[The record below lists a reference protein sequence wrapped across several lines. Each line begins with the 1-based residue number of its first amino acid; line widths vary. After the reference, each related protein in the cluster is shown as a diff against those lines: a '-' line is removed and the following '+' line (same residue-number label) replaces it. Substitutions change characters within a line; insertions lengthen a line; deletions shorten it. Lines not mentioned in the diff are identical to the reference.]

1 MTLVT
6 GAPEGGNL
14 DRQDADRQ
22 DLDRQDLDRM
32 TLVEHLG
39 ELRSRLV
46 KSVLA
51 LVIGSIVGFV
61 LSNPVLGFL
70 VDPYCQAK
78 KGGTCQLVVIDPLE
92 GFGTRIKLAVFLG
105 AVFAAP
111 VILWQVWRFVTP
123 GLHRNEKRFAIPF
136 IVSSILLFIAGGAI
150 AVVTFP
156 KALDFLIGVGGPD
169 LVPLFSPSKYLRL
182 YMLVVLAFG
191 VSFEFPIL
199 LVFLQLAKIL
209 KSAQLRKWRRGAI
222 IGIVVFAAVIT
233 PSQDPI
239 TMLAMAAPMYLFYE
253 ISILLG
259 KALKR

>member
-1 MTLVT
+1 MTAVED
-6 GAPEGGNL
+6 PP
-14 DRQDADRQ
+14 
-22 DLDRQDLDRM
+22 DLDRM

-51 LVIGSIVGFV
+51 LVLGSAVGFA
-61 LSNPVLGFL
+61 LSNQALNFL
-70 VDPYCQAK
+70 VDPYCEAQ
-78 KGGTCQLVVIDPLE
+78 KGKSCQLVVIDPLE
-92 GFGTRIKLAVFLG
+92 GFGTRIKLAIFIGFVL
-105 AVFAAP
+105 AAP

-123 GLHRNEKRFAIPF
+123 GLHKNEKRYAIPF
-136 IVSSILLFIAGGAI
+136 IASSIVLFLAGAI
-150 AVVTFP
+150 VAVGTFP

-199 LVFLQLAKIL
+199 LTFLQLARIL
-209 KSAQLRKWRRGAI
+209 RSEQLRKWRRGAI
-222 IGIVVFAAVIT
+222 ISIVVFAAVIT

-239 TMLAMAAPMYLFYE
+239 TLLAMAGPMYLFYE

-259 KALKR
+259 KVLRR